1 MKLLLQ
7 MQGQSP
13 PTAFRGAR
21 KGGAEEDG
29 EEADEQEENGGG
41 APDVMDL
48 LPRTDIRFDF
58 TLIPF
63 FTTLSLLFCIFSNYD
78 GCVIRPAHCCLD
90 RFGSFQLSS
99 VKNPVLL

>member
-1 MKLLLQ
+1 MRLLLQ

-13 PTAFRGAR
+13 PTAFRGAK

-29 EEADEQEENGGG
+29 EEADEQEEDGGG

-58 TLIPF
+58 TLILF
-63 FTTLSLLFCIFSNYD
+63 FTSPGRHCSIFSATMMD
-78 GCVIRPAHCCLD
+78 A
-90 RFGSFQLSS
+90 
-99 VKNPVLL
+99 